1 MVSLSMVI
9 WWKEETKS
17 RLDLR
22 LDLVSS
28 FHQITIDKRTI
39 PLTAFCTPNRL
50 FEWLVRPQG
59 SSASPGWVCEGH
71 QRRHQGPGTRLD
83 HIDNKHLPGIPQDLE
98 RVSIILTINIY
109 LYTTCL
115 YDPEYNLRLEG
126 DTII

>member
-1 MVSLSMVI
+1 MFQA
-9 WWKEETKS
+9 
-17 RLDLR
+17 LDDVVDDLHKLR
-22 LDLVSS
+22 RGRRCCLAA
-28 FHQITIDKRTI
+28 KRAI
-39 PLTAFCTPNRL
+39 RIA
-50 FEWLVRPQG
+50 
-59 SSASPGWVCEGH
+59 GWVCEGH

-126 DTII
+126 DMII